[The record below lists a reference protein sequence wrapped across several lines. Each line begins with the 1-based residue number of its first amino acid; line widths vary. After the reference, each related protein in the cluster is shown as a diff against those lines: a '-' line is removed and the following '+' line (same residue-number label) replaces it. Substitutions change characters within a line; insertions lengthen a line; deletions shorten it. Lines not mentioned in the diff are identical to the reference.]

1 MSGHTGLRTY
11 GKLVC
16 DILERKGTATFDEI
30 LEEIHSKLTSS
41 QITDKE
47 KATRRIYDVLNVF
60 QAMDIISRNG
70 RNINWLGSSQEE
82 QQLKMEK
89 EHLEEYIKEKTN
101 KLQQIHDQ
109 SKSYKL
115 LILEKRNVV
124 KDQQQDVINL
134 PFIVVRT
141 SKNTKIEC
149 NTSLDNFQYLF
160 KFDEPFDILD
170 NTEVLQRMH
179 FEKCKNVDI
188 KMAGDVG

>member
-1 MSGHTGLRTY
+1 MTLA
-11 GKLVC
+11 K
-16 DILERKGTATFDEI
+16 I